1 MCFRLRILVVVIIGI
16 TESSTERDIASFVI
30 QLSVQLQGCIRR
42 HTLVVVQRTAVDSIY
57 TDTPQRVIVRIKNLL
72 QIQPV
77 IGVAHQTVR
86 VGIERTALRIGEI
99 VRFAVREVGT
109 ENDIRHRVRLPL
121 HTEIGI
127 EILGFVTLPAVRVG
141 VRVAVRQKV
150 LGRTDTCNI
159 PILIVVAC
167 TTAQFQLIG
176 LGSEVH
182 TQHFRCSKSVVPAPA
197 RRTATA

>member
-86 VGIERTALRIGEI
+86 VRIERTALRIGKI
-99 VRFAVREVGT
+99 
-109 ENDIRHRVRLPL
+109 VRLPY
-121 HTEIGI
+121 E
-127 EILGFVTLPAVRVG
+127 
-141 VRVAVRQKV
+141 K
-150 LGRTDTCNI
+150 LGR
-159 PILIVVAC
+159 
-167 TTAQFQLIG
+167 
-176 LGSEVH
+176 
-182 TQHFRCSKSVVPAPA
+182 K
-197 RRTATA
+197 

>member
-99 VRFAVREVGT
+99 VR
-109 ENDIRHRVRLPL
+109 LPY
-121 HTEIGI
+121 E
-127 EILGFVTLPAVRVG
+127 
-141 VRVAVRQKV
+141 K
-150 LGRTDTCNI
+150 LGRKMI
-159 PILIVVAC
+159 FVIESGFHSIRKSALKFLA
-167 TTAQFQLIG
+167 L
-176 LGSEVH
+176 L
-182 TQHFRCSKSVVPAPA
+182 RCLLFELE
-197 RRTATA
+197 